1 MLSEH
6 SVVELLVDPQPF
18 LNQAIQFASHRR
30 DDVPLFRLDEDSNR
44 SSNGEPVPPRFFPTL
59 LIIQNDEL
67 SVQFAC
73 KCDGRPLP
81 TAHVFPNGIQASSSC
96 LLPLKNV
103 LLHVRLNPAS
113 GLIRLNI
120 DFLQYGSRNDYPLI
134 ERGEEPQP
142 IGARKQE

>member
-1 MLSEH
+1 M
-6 SVVELLVDPQPF
+6 
-18 LNQAIQFASHRR
+18 
-30 DDVPLFRLDEDSNR
+30 
-44 SSNGEPVPPRFFPTL
+44 PPRFCPTL

-120 DFLQYGSRNDYPLI
+120 DFLQYGSRNDHRSI